1 MAGCTAATG
10 GGALGWTGAGA
21 ASVTGR
27 GAVIDGEDAP
37 GKGAAAGPGA
47 ADEAEAIGAV
57 TSERAATGGTL

>member
-1 MAGCTAATG
+1 M
-10 GGALGWTGAGA
+10 
-21 ASVTGR
+21 
-27 GAVIDGEDAP
+27 DGEDAA